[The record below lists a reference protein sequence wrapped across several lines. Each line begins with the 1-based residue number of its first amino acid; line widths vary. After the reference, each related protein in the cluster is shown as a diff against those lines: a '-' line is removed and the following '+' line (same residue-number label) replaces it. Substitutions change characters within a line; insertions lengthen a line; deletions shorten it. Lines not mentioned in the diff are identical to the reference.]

1 MLHASCPECGQIG
14 RMRTGDDAET
24 PACPRCGRPL
34 VIARSPGQQ
43 TVTPDQ
49 PTASGTVDD
58 DIVVSWLARA
68 AGLPPAT
75 SGGYPECPACGYQGL
90 MAFDSDRAGL
100 ICPACFQEYRPKPA
114 PARAEVPCP
123 HCGHAIEIGEELRG
137 RTVICPGCKYFL
149 GCLLTHEKRR
159 PWRMGAGRRLS

>member
-1 MLHASCPECGQIG
+1 MLLHVSCPECGQTIS
-14 RMRTGDDAET
+14 MRTGDDAEI

-34 VIARSPGQQ
+34 AIARSPGQQ

-58 DIVVSWLARA
+58 DIIVSWLARA

-90 MAFDSDRAGL
+90 MAFDSESSRPHLPGMFSGISAEAGPRPCGGPLPALRACHRDR
-100 ICPACFQEYRPKPA
+100 
-114 PARAEVPCP
+114 
-123 HCGHAIEIGEELRG
+123 
-137 RTVICPGCKYFL
+137 
-149 GCLLTHEKRR
+149 
-159 PWRMGAGRRLS
+159 